1 MRSLLFKRKTLQ
13 AVAFVLAVVLL
24 VGSWL
29 NITVPVLSA
38 DVSNQKPYIT
48 LDGEK
53 VTELELLDDGKYRI
67 EAVSE
72 QAADGY
78 RWQIEDPQND
88 GRWIDISGSYTKY
101 LWVTHALVGS
111 MLKYDGTTALRC
123 KVTTS
128 EGDTYTQPLK
138 VTVSL
143 SVTSPL
149 FFGNASAE
157 NTTVSTYSARDGEH
171 LTHSIVINYLFDN
184 NAIAF
189 EPYGA
194 SVAVGSD
201 FKATV
206 TSPTVVGYA
215 PFRRVGEDYID
226 ASVVEID
233 ITNIQQ
239 DVTINVIYEP
249 ALVEFSIHHHLQNLL
264 DDDYS
269 VHYDLITKSQAIT
282 GTVVGDGLALTEE
295 QLPGFKAL
303 AYEKLTVAAD
313 GSTVIE
319 IRYDR
324 NYYLVDFD
332 MNGGYGSEP
341 VYTRYGATVGA
352 NDPIR
357 HGYVFDGW
365 ELVSYNGQTP
375 TAEQQSKYALS
386 SGATITV
393 PDANLRYRARWIT
406 QETTYTM
413 VFWKENAND
422 NGYSYWGYL
431 DGLSAMSGSTVN
443 GRDYISQVSGIDDE
457 QYFTFN
463 EQKTEK
469 NVLVEGD
476 GSTVVNVYY
485 TRNYYTLTF
494 KAKGL
499 CTITPDHTHGDECYD
514 YICGLGHV
522 HTEDCVAT
530 LECTLSEHT
539 AHTAECIVCGF
550 EEHVHGGI
558 GCDCT
563 KAEHT
568 HTTDCWANIGSRY
581 TNLNRAPSN
590 PEDGQIYRSGTRYY
604 IYIKGSWYR
613 YNGWGASSG
622 DIVDPECGY
631 DEHTHGTDCSCSEDE
646 HTHNDTCYR
655 DTLHTHNDS
664 CYNYSCGEDE
674 HIHVDACR
682 RLNCAITAGHTHSST
697 CRNSGST
704 NTVKVVRAKYQQ
716 SLEGIWPVTDDNG
729 VTYSSGERWAPS
741 DSTYYSAV
749 LVYISKMPPDDFTLT
764 LNEANY
770 KTFTMQ
776 YYKQVLPGQA
786 YDVTYNGKYYK
797 LDNTVKA
804 NYNYITKAEDFFDIE
819 GFVQAGSSPAFGSN
833 GQITTNQ
840 TALTVSFYY
849 DRITDHYLE
858 FNNNGTVLDD
868 ESVYGEMYGAPL
880 KEYNFEPPYP
890 ANLEPNAYRFAGW
903 YTSPMC
909 FDGTEVDWD
918 TIVSPEGDLML
929 YAKWAP
935 ITHNV
940 RVFKDA
946 TKTEQIG
953 ETQVVD
959 HKAFAYAPTGHV
971 TNGNYV
977 FQGWFYV
984 DTVNGV
990 QVEKAFVFNGIPVLK
1005 DMDIY
1010 AKWSSHVSVDYK
1022 ISYKLLNT
1030 DTDIADPTVG
1040 SSIAGHNKTF
1050 DAKAGDQLYS
1060 GYQTGYYPLTNSH
1073 TITMSVDGVRE
1084 FTFYY
1089 VYVESMPYKVQYIN
1103 GLTGEKLC
1111 DHKIVEDNTLS
1122 VVTETFKRFDKM
1134 MPDAYQK
1141 RLVLSADDTDADNDG
1156 IFDANVI
1163 TFYYNSDEEHAYYR
1177 VVHYIQNIQG
1187 DTYREYRSEETVGI
1201 IGNTYTVNALTL
1213 TGFDFNGSKT
1223 TVNGVATPVSG
1234 ATVSASLGSEGMLI
1248 ELYYDRQTV
1257 EYTVKYLDSTTYA
1270 ELSPQKQGS
1279 GVFGAQVLEYAV
1291 SLEAEGYEL
1300 VSDEV
1305 KMHTLSANAEHNII
1319 EFLYKEKTVA
1329 LKYQIVG
1336 PDGCGALSQYSV
1348 NLLAVSGVPNGTVEG
1363 SMPFVNNGFAFMGW
1377 YTDEACTT
1385 PVNSAWVDTA
1395 TNRLVPQKTG
1405 AIWTAETYYAKFVAL
1420 ETDLTVTTKSTA
1432 DIDKEQAFIFRIK
1445 GKEGTDTADVDITV
1459 TVIGN
1464 SSTTVTKL
1472 PTGDYTVTEL
1482 TDWSWRYENSTYQR
1496 EITLEYSESGTEI
1509 VFDNSRQNGKWL
1521 DCNAVKDN
1529 RF

>member
-1 MRSLLFKRKTLQ
+1 MKCLLLNKRYLKVIAL
-13 AVAFVLAVVLL
+13 VMAVVML

-29 NITVPVLSA
+29 TVTVPVLSA
-38 DVSNQKPYIT
+38 DTESSKPYIVI
-48 LDGEK
+48 DGEK
-53 VTELELLDDGKYRI
+53 ATELELLDDGKYRI

-72 QAADGY
+72 QDVNGY
-78 RWQIEDPQND
+78 RWQIEDPESAD
-88 GRWIDISGSYTKY
+88 RWIDISGSLTKY
-101 LWVTHALVGS
+101 LWVTHALIGS
-111 MLKYDGTTALRC
+111 MLKSDGSTALRC
-123 KVTTS
+123 RLTTK
-128 EGDTYTQPLK
+128 EGDIYTEPLK
-138 VTVSL
+138 VVVSL
-143 SVTSPL
+143 SVTAPL
-149 FFGNASAE
+149 YFANASSEAK
-157 NTTVSTYSARDGEH
+157 TVSTAARDGEH
-171 LTHSIVINYLFDN
+171 HTHTIVINYLFDN

-201 FKATV
+201 FKTTV

-233 ITNIQQ
+233 VKNIQQ
-239 DVTINVIYEP
+239 DLIINVIYEP

-264 DDDYS
+264 DDEYS
-269 VHYDLITKSQAIT
+269 IHYDLITKSQAIT
-282 GTVVGDGLALTEE
+282 GTVVGEGLALTEE

-341 VYTRYGATVGA
+341 VYTRYGASVGA

-375 TAEQQSKYALS
+375 TAEQQSKYALT

-406 QETTYTM
+406 QDTTYTM

-431 DGLSAMSGSTVN
+431 DGLTAKSGTLVN
-443 GRDYISQVSGIDDE
+443 GEDYIERVSGIDDE

-463 EQKTEK
+463 PQKTEK

-499 CTITPDHTHGDECYD
+499 CTITPNHTHSDACYD
-514 YICGLGHV
+514 LICDLGHV
-522 HTEDCVAT
+522 HNEDCVAQ
-530 LECTLSEHT
+530 LECTLPEHKEHT
-539 AHTAECIVCGF
+539 AACIVCGLN
-550 EEHVHGGI
+550 EHIHGSDD
-558 GCDCT
+558 CDCT
-563 KAEHT
+563 KTVHT
-568 HTTDCWANIGSRY
+568 HTTECWNNIGART
-581 TNLNRAPSN
+581 TNVYRAPSN
-590 PEDGQIYRSGTRYY
+590 PEDGQIYRYLRYY

-613 YNGWGASSG
+613 YNGGNVSSG
-622 DIVDPECGY
+622 DIVDPVCGH
-631 DEHTHGTDCSCSEDE
+631 DEHTHGTDCACNETA
-646 HTHNDTCYR
+646 HTHGDECYS
-655 DTLHTHNDS
+655 DTLHTHSDA
-664 CYNYSCGEDE
+664 CYSYSCGEDE
-674 HIHVDACR
+674 HVHVDACR
-682 RLNCAITAGHTHSST
+682 RLNCAITANHTHSST

-704 NTVKVVRAKYQQ
+704 NTVKVIRRKYQQ

-797 LDNTVKA
+797 LDNTIKA

-819 GFVQAGSSPAFGSN
+819 GFVQAGSNPAFGSN

-840 TALTVSFYY
+840 SALTVSFYY

-858 FNNNGTVLDD
+858 FNNNGTVLDN
-868 ESVYGEMYGAPL
+868 ESVYGVMYGAPL

-946 TKTEQIG
+946 TMTEQIG

-1022 ISYKLLNT
+1022 ISYKLFNT

-1050 DAKAGDQLYS
+1050 DAKAGDQLYA

-1089 VYVESMPYKVQYIN
+1089 VYVENMPYRVQYVN
-1103 GLTGEKLC
+1103 ELTGEKLC
-1111 DHKIVEDNTLS
+1111 EDKVVEDNTLS

-1141 RLVLSADDTDADNDG
+1141 RLVLSAEDTDGDG
-1156 IFDANVI
+1156 VYDDNVI
-1163 TFYYNSDEEHAYYR
+1163 TFYYSSDEEHAYYR
-1177 VVHYIQNIQG
+1177 VVHYIRNIQG

-1201 IGNTYTVNALTL
+1201 IGNTYSVSALTL
-1213 TGFDFNGSKT
+1213 TGFDFIGAKT
-1223 TVNGVATPVSG
+1223 TINGVANPVSG
-1234 ATVSASLGSEGMLI
+1234 ITVAAKLGSDGMLI
-1248 ELYYDRQTV
+1248 ELYYDRKTV
-1257 EYTVKYLDSTTYA
+1257 EYTVKYIDSTTYV
-1270 ELSPQKQGS
+1270 ELAPERQGS
-1279 GVFGAQVLEYAV
+1279 GVFGSQVLEYAV

-1300 VSDEV
+1300 VSDSV

-1329 LKYQIVG
+1329 LKYQIIG

-1348 NLLAVSGVPNGTVEG
+1348 NLLAVSGVPNGTVDG
-1363 SMPFVNNGFAFMGW
+1363 SVPFVNNGFAFLGW
-1377 YTDEACTT
+1377 YTDEHCTT
-1385 PVNSAWVDTA
+1385 PVNSAWVDA
-1395 TNRLVPQKTG
+1395 ETNRLIPQKTG
-1405 AIWTAETYYAKFVAL
+1405 AIWTAQTYYAKFVAL
-1420 ETDLTVTTKSTA
+1420 KTDLTITTKSTA
-1432 DIDKEQAFIFRIK
+1432 DIDANQTFIFNIK
-1445 GKEGTDTADVDITV
+1445 GKEGTDTAGIDLTV

-1464 SSTTVTKL
+1464 GSTTVTEL
-1472 PTGDYTVTEL
+1472 PTGQYTVTEL
-1482 TDWSWRYENSTYQR
+1482 IGWSWRYENDAYQK
-1496 EITLEYSESGTEI
+1496 EISLEYSDVDNELI
-1509 VFDNSRQNGKWL
+1509 FDNSRPNGKWL
-1521 DCNAVKDN
+1521 DGNAVKDN